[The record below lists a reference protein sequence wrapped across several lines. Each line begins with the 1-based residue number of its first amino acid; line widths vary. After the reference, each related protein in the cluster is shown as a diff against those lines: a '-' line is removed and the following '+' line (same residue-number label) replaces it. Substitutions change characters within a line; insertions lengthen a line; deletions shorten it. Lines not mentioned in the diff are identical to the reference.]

1 MRRGARVAWLAV
13 ALATTAPAAA
23 GAASFTLGEQE
34 QAEALREGERSII
47 SESFGDEW
55 RVVNGSG
62 ESVSVLTPFHRL
74 ALAARQAAFRS
85 EALTLGDRQRIV
97 RDYRDRLT
105 LSVQLYGARP
115 DFARHLRPRL
125 LAGDREIAPA
135 LVQNEHTARPDA
147 DRYLA
152 RCEYWFPTRDLKATA
167 KLTLIVATP
176 NGQPVA
182 RFPIDLATMR

>member
-1 MRRGARVAWLAV
+1 MKGGARVAWLAV
-13 ALATTAPAAA
+13 ALATAAPAA
-23 GAASFTLGEQE
+23 GAASFTLGEQA

-74 ALAARQAAFRS
+74 ALAARHAAFRN
-85 EALTLGDRQRIV
+85 EALTQQDRQRV
-97 RDYRDRLT
+97 LRDYRDRIT

-147 DRYLA
+147 GRFLA

-167 KLTLIVATP
+167 KLILIIANA
-176 NGQPVA
+176 NGQPIA
-182 RFPIDLATMR
+182 RFPIDLAEMR